1 LVKLS
6 LRYRPDYIVVGEV
19 RGEEIRALIQGAALG
34 HGCVCTLHA
43 ESPEAALVRMRSP
56 PMDVQEGGLMLV
68 WCFSLLNRVKTAEG
82 KVVRRV
88 LETTE
93 VEPKDGKLVFRRVFT
108 WDARMD
114 SFSPT
119 SADEVA
125 KRSYRLETVRR
136 LTGWNKDELAE
147 EINRRAQY
155 LEKVVEEGR
164 LSYPEFS
171 EAIRRFYVTGRKEDQ
186 IEFKNS
192 V

>member
-1 LVKLS
+1 
-6 LRYRPDYIVVGEV
+6 
-19 RGEEIRALIQGAALG
+19 
-34 HGCVCTLHA
+34 
-43 ESPEAALVRMRSP
+43 
-56 PMDVQEGGLMLV
+56 MLV

-88 LETTE
+88 LEATE
-93 VEPKDGKLVFRRVFT
+93 VEPKDGKLVLRCVFT
-108 WDARMD
+108 WDARTD

-125 KRSYRLETVRR
+125 KRSYRLEAVRR

-155 LEKVVEEGR
+155 LEKAVEEGR

-171 EAIRRFYVTGRKEDQ
+171 DAIRKFYVTGRKEEKN
-186 IEFKNS
+186 EFKNP